1 MTSLSYL
8 VKEKIG
14 MIYQN
19 QKFNSLINS
28 KKRNQEEATIISL
41 QYNKSNNISLADV
54 LKSISDDKSLSIF
67 QLISDVNSNGEI
79 ILKELDLSTKQYYSR
94 ISAMMESDLIKRQR
108 GRYYLTPF
116 GKVIYCC
123 IMIAKNALNNY
134 YKLKAVECTEGSDFS
149 NEDFRILVDTLI
161 DNQQVKEFLTKK
173 C

>member
-1 MTSLSYL
+1 M
-8 VKEKIG
+8 
-14 MIYQN
+14 
-19 QKFNSLINS
+19 
-28 KKRNQEEATIISL
+28 
-41 QYNKSNNISLADV
+41 SLADV

-79 ILKELDLSTKQYYSR
+79 SLKKLGISTKQYYSK
-94 ISAMMESDLIKRQR
+94 ISAMMAIDLIKRQR
-108 GRYYLTPF
+108 RRYYLTPF

-134 YKLKAVECTEGSDFS
+134 YKLKAVESTEGSDFS
-149 NEDFRILVDTLI
+149 NEDFRKLVDALI

>member
-1 MTSLSYL
+1 MS
-8 VKEKIG
+8 
-14 MIYQN
+14 
-19 QKFNSLINS
+19 F
-28 KKRNQEEATIISL
+28 

-67 QLISDVNSNGEI
+67 RLIGGGDVNSSGEI
-79 ILKELDLSTKQYYSR
+79 ILKKLGLSSKQYYSR
-94 ISAMMESDLIKRQR
+94 ISAMMATDLIKRQR

-123 IMIAKNALNNY
+123 VMIAKNALNNY
-134 YKLKAVECTEGSDFS
+134 YNLKAVESTEGSSFS
-149 NEDFRILVDTLI
+149 NEELSKLVDTLI

>member
-1 MTSLSYL
+1 M
-8 VKEKIG
+8 
-14 MIYQN
+14 M
-19 QKFNSLINS
+19 
-28 KKRNQEEATIISL
+28 AT
-41 QYNKSNNISLADV
+41 
-54 LKSISDDKSLSIF
+54 
-67 QLISDVNSNGEI
+67 
-79 ILKELDLSTKQYYSR
+79 
-94 ISAMMESDLIKRQR
+94 DLIKRQR

-149 NEDFRILVDTLI
+149 NEDFRILVDALI

>member
-1 MTSLSYL
+1 M
-8 VKEKIG
+8 
-14 MIYQN
+14 
-19 QKFNSLINS
+19 
-28 KKRNQEEATIISL
+28 
-41 QYNKSNNISLADV
+41 SLADV

-79 ILKELDLSTKQYYSR
+79 SLKKLGLSTKQYYSR
-94 ISAMMESDLIKRQR
+94 ISAMMAIDLIKRQS

-134 YKLKAVECTEGSDFS
+134 YKLKAVESTEGSDFS
-149 NEDFRILVDTLI
+149 NEDFRILVDALI
-161 DNQQVKEFLTKK
+161 DNQHVKEFLTKK